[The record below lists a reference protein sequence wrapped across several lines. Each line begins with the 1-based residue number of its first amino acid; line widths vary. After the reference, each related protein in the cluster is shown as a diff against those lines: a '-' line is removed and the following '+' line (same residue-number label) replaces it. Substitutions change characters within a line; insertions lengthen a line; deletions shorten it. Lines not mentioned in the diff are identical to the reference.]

1 MTPEQ
6 WFATG
11 RDVVM
16 LTITV
21 LVFWWGRDRKQ
32 TADAIDAQLRALER
46 RLDHAAAKS
55 SELAGIVQESIGRLD
70 RLPEKLRETFLA
82 SAEAKLLLE
91 ESRRERAALWAA
103 LERKADKP

>member
-6 WFATG
+6 AFSTA
-11 RDVVM
+11 RDLTM
-16 LTITV
+16 LAITV
-21 LVFWWGRDRKQ
+21 LVFYWGRDRKQ
-32 TADAIDAQLRALER
+32 TADATEARFTALER
-46 RLDHAAAKS
+46 RFDHAAAKS
-55 SELAGIVQESIGRLD
+55 SELAGIVQELIGRLD

-103 LERKADKP
+103 LERKAEKP